1 MTQTT
6 SRPTSTGVAPAFPS
20 APLATASEVLE
31 VDDLH
36 TFFVTR
42 SGLRQKK
49 TVKAV
54 NGVSLNIAKGET
66 LGLVGESGCGKS
78 TLVRTIL
85 GLHKATSGT
94 VRLNGQE
101 LTSLSRGQ
109 RRATSALMQVVFQ
122 DPYSSLD
129 PRMTVHEIVAEPL
142 RINRQYSKT
151 RVAQLLDQVGLTREM
166 SGRKAAEFSGGQR
179 QRIGIARALALQPEL
194 LILDEPVSA
203 LDVSIQAQV
212 INLLQDLQAELSLA
226 YLFIAHDLSVVRHLS
241 HRIAVMYAGQLV
253 EEGDRDQVFDHPK
266 NEYTKALLAAVPVA
280 NPHLRGKNRTPR
292 VDDDLAA

>member
-31 VDDLH
+31 VDDLR

-253 EEGDRDQVFDHPK
+253 EEGDPDQVFDHPK

>member
-6 SRPTSTGVAPAFPS
+6 VRPTSAGIAPVTSSGSPVAA
-20 APLATASEVLE
+20 ARVLE
-31 VDDLH
+31 VDNLR

-142 RINRQYSKT
+142 RINRRYSKT

-166 SGRKAAEFSGGQR
+166 SARKAAEFSGGQR

-241 HRIAVMYAGQLV
+241 DRIAVMYAGQFV
-253 EEGDRDQVFDHPK
+253 EEGSRDEVFDHPT
-266 NEYTKALLAAVPVA
+266 NDYTKALLAAVPVA
-280 NPHLRGKNRTPR
+280 NPHLRGRNRTTR

>member
-1 MTQTT
+1 
-6 SRPTSTGVAPAFPS
+6 
-20 APLATASEVLE
+20 
-31 VDDLH
+31 
-36 TFFVTR
+36 
-42 SGLRQKK
+42 
-49 TVKAV
+49 
-54 NGVSLNIAKGET
+54 
-66 LGLVGESGCGKS
+66 
-78 TLVRTIL
+78 LVRTIL

-151 RVAQLLDQVGLTREM
+151 RVAELLDQVGLSREM
-166 SGRKAAEFSGGQR
+166 ATRKAAEFSGGQR

-241 HRIAVMYAGQLV
+241 HRIAVMYAGQFV

-266 NEYTKALLAAVPVA
+266 NDYTKALLAAVPVA
-280 NPHLRGKNRTPR
+280 NPHLRGKNRPLPVH
-292 VDDDLAA
+292 VDRAA

>member
-6 SRPTSTGVAPAFPS
+6 SRRTNAPTAPTTTS
-20 APLATASEVLE
+20 APPTRTSQVLQ

-54 NGVSLNIAKGET
+54 NGVSLTISRGET

-151 RVAQLLDQVGLTREM
+151 RVAELLDQVGLSREM
-166 SGRKAAEFSGGQR
+166 ATRKAAEFSGGQR

-241 HRIAVMYAGQLV
+241 HRIAVMYAGQFV

-266 NEYTKALLAAVPVA
+266 NDYTKALLAAVPVA
-280 NPHLRGKNRTPR
+280 NPHLRGKNRPLPVH
-292 VDDDLAA
+292 VDRAA